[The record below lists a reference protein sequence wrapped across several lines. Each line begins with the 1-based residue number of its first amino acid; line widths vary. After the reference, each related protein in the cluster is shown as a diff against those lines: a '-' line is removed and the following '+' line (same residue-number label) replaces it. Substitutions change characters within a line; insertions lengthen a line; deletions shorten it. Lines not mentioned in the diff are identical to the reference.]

1 MNGARRDG
9 TLHHQLMPP
18 HTHRSLGRS
27 GHGTGHA
34 EQQAIYPLTASRV
47 CRVALCFL
55 VAGELV

>member
-27 GHGTGHA
+27 G
-34 EQQAIYPLTASRV
+34 QAMRSSRIYPLTASRV